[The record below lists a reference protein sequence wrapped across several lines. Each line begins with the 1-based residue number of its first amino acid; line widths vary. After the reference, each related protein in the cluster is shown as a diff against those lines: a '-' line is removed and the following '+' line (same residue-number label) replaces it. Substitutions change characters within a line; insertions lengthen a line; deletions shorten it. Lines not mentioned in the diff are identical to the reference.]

1 VSPTRASLPAGLRRA
16 REGRVREDARAR
28 AGAAA
33 EGLGA
38 TLEAEEVFLDDGRQ
52 TAGSSVAAVS
62 GKWMLVGPVF
72 EPELLRCE
80 LP

>member
-1 VSPTRASLPAGLRRA
+1 VSGKTRAPAQVLRLKA
-16 REGRVREDARAR
+16 SGD
-28 AGAAA
+28 
-33 EGLGA
+33 

>member
-1 VSPTRASLPAGLRRA
+1 M
-16 REGRVREDARAR
+16 
-28 AGAAA
+28 
-33 EGLGA
+33 
-38 TLEAEEVFLDDGRQ
+38 VFLGDGRQ

-72 EPELLRCE
+72 EPELLRSE